1 MPTKRIYLSPPTI
14 NTLDR
19 EALNRAYE
27 SGWIAPLGPDVD
39 DFEKNI
45 SEYLDVKNAVALSS
59 GTAGLHLALL
69 SIGVRPGD
77 TVIVPTLTFAA
88 TAFAVKYTNA
98 IPIFVD
104 CDPTTW
110 TIDTKLLESY
120 LESADESPKAI
131 ISVDIFGRPC
141 NFEELNRISNK
152 FGIPLISDS
161 AESLGA
167 IYNEKPVGSQALISI
182 FSFNGNKIISTSGG
196 GMLVSNDVEI
206 ASKVRYLSTQA
217 RENVHWYEH
226 SEIGFNYR
234 LSNLLA
240 ALGNSQL
247 KRLNETILLR
257 QKIQERYAKN
267 FESENE
273 LLIIANPTWGKSNY
287 WLTNLRI
294 DHDFSENI
302 RDDIKKS
309 LDLNDIESRFVWK
322 PMHLQPIFCDSESV
336 LNNNSEKIFKAS
348 LCLPTGTDLSSTDID
363 RISEIIIKSMSA
375 FR

>member
-1 MPTKRIYLSPPTI
+1 MPTNRIYLSPPTI

-45 SEYLDVKNAVALSS
+45 SNYLDVKNAVALSS

-69 SIGVRPGD
+69 SIGVKPGD

-120 LESADESPKAI
+120 LESVDESPKAI

-196 GMLVSNDVEI
+196 GMLVSNDAEI

-336 LNNNSEKIFKAS
+336 LNNNSENIFKAS

>member
-1 MPTKRIYLSPPTI
+1 MPAKRIYLSPPTI
-14 NTLDR
+14 NTLDK

-45 SEYLDVKNAVALSS
+45 SEYLGVKNAVALSS

-69 SIGVRPGD
+69 SIGVKPGD

-98 IPIFVD
+98 IPIFID
-104 CDPTTW
+104 CDSTTW

-141 NFEELNRISNK
+141 NFDELNRISNK
-152 FGIPLISDS
+152 FGIPLISDC

-167 IYNEKPVGSQALISI
+167 IYNERPVGSQALISI

-226 SEIGFNYR
+226 NEIGFNYR

-257 QKIQERYAKN
+257 QNIQNRYTKN
-267 FESENE
+267 FELEND
-273 LLIIANPTWGKSNY
+273 LQIISNPTWGKSNY
-287 WLTNLRI
+287 WLTNLKI
-294 DHDFSENI
+294 NHEFSENI
-302 RDDIKKS
+302 RNDIKKS
-309 LDLNDIESRFVWK
+309 LDLSDIESRFVWK
-322 PMHLQPIFCDSESV
+322 PMHLQPIFRDSKSV
-336 LNNNSEKIFKAS
+336 LNDNSEEIFRSS
-348 LCLPTGTDLSSTDID
+348 LCLPTGTDLSPSEVD
-363 RISEIIIKSMSA
+363 RISEIVIKTIRAS
-375 FR
+375 R